1 MQQKVVKMVKELSE
15 GISFEDDSDLFAKG
29 IIDSFA
35 VVSMVAEI
43 ENEFDIELDAEDI
56 IPENFQTV
64 NAIIKLIE
72 KRLNN
77 I

>member
-1 MQQKVVKMVKELSE
+1 MHQKVVKMLKEISE
-15 GISFEDDSDLFAKG
+15 GISFEYDSDLFAKG

-43 ENEFDIELDAEDI
+43 ENEFDIELEAEDI